1 MAAYII
7 AFAAVKDRNKLADY
21 SASAGPTIGPAG
33 GALVARTKVIDTIAG
48 DFSADAALILKFDT
62 ADAARAWYDSPEYQ
76 KLIPLRDEGM
86 VANFVL
92 VEDVS

>member
-33 GALVARTKVIDTIAG
+33 GALVARTKCFLSPVSGKRTIA
-48 DFSADAALILKFDT
+48 DDTVQAPMNQFSATEYHKKRGEWTQYFNPI
-62 ADAARAWYDSPEYQ
+62 AD
-76 KLIPLRDEGM
+76 
-86 VANFVL
+86 
-92 VEDVS
+92 